1 MPADA
6 GEDGALAVLVG
17 AEQDHRLVQIAA
29 KYAGIIIVEGNDH
42 TQVVELGAFP
52 DGAVQVEYGV
62 FPAGGQVQRF
72 KTAEAIAGIKL
83 MTIPIEIDMTII
95 LSFEPH
101 VAITLR
107 TFSLI
112 SVVYPIPVSP
122 LTTVNT
128 STMTNADCKTEIA
141 TNGKA

>member
-42 TQVVELGAFP
+42 TQVAELGAFP

-62 FPAGGQVQRF
+62 FPPEDRFSGF
-72 KTAEAIAGIKL
+72 KTAEAIAGIDQVVIVVPGGAFQLEGFFRAVRRCKGDDGVPVGAPRKL
-83 MTIPIEIDMTII
+83 E
-95 LSFEPH
+95 EK
-101 VAITLR
+101 R
-107 TFSLI
+107 
-112 SVVYPIPVSP
+112 
-122 LTTVNT
+122 
-128 STMTNADCKTEIA
+128 C
-141 TNGKA
+141 